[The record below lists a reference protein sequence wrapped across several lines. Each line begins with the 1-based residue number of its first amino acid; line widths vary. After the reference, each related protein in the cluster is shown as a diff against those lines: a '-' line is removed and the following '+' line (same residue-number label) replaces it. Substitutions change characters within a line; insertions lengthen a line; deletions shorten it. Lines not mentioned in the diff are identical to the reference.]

1 VSECYNKREK
11 AVACYDQVQ
20 NCENF
25 LKTAEAAFLAG
36 RWHPNQGAWAKCGE
50 RRAGSLY
57 GRPYTIQCSY
67 LDSIDKDPEF
77 QVIEEAARKAEA
89 KRKIREVE
97 WEAHKKEMAREG
109 PARVAASLDETLSQA
124 AASIPGSVADVR
136 TAGVNPCV
144 SVKRLLAEA
153 ELTIRRNPSFVGDRR
168 AEYEA
173 KVRTLEARCAAQWRR
188 LRSDFVLQESKS
200 LSKQTRARLRQYP
213 PSKLTAQADICAR
226 VRALAD
232 ESLADPDSD
241 RELQRPLRA
250 TRDKAAEC
258 LTMCDDLADRAEQ
271 IYQEMVYLCR
281 DHPEQKRILAEAIR
295 RKNQVDRE
303 SGTRSLT
310 LDRELAEQKIMLREE
325 RATAIRRLKQLGAPY
340 SKAKCSTL
348 E

>member
-1 VSECYNKREK
+1 VRNCSNLIK
-11 AVACYDQVQ
+11 A
-20 NCENF
+20 
-25 LKTAEAAFLAG
+25 AESAFLTG
-36 RWHPNQGAWAKCGE
+36 RWHPSQGPWANCGD
-50 RRAGSLY
+50 RRGGSPY
-57 GRPYTIQCSY
+57 GRSWAVQCSY
-67 LDSIDKDPEF
+67 LDNIDKDPEF
-77 QVIEEAARKAEA
+77 QAIAEAARKAEA
-89 KRKIREVE
+89 KRKKREAE

-136 TAGVNPCV
+136 TAGVSPCV

-200 LSKQTRARLRQYP
+200 LSKLTRARLRQYS

-232 ESLADPDSD
+232 DSLADPDSD
-241 RELQRPLRA
+241 PELQRRLRA

-258 LTMCDDLADRAEQ
+258 LAMCDELRPRAEE
-271 IYQEMVYLCR
+271 IYGLLAYLCVE
-281 DHPEQKRILAEAIR
+281 HPEQQRLLAEEVR
-295 RKNQVDRE
+295 TKNQIDRE
-303 SGTRSLT
+303 SGTRNLR
-310 LDRELAEQKIMLREE
+310 LDRELAEWKIVLREE

-340 SKAKCSTL
+340 SKAKCSRL